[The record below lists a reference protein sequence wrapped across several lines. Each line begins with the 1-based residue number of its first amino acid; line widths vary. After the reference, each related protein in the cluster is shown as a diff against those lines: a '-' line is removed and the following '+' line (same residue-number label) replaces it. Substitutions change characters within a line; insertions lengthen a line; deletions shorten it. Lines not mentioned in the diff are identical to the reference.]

1 MNSTATGRPCIA
13 FAGLGAMGLPM
24 ARNLVA
30 AGFGVRGFDVGQR
43 ARAEAADGGIEVCQ
57 DLATTLADAEIVI
70 TMLPDTPHV
79 LDVAEGPGGVA
90 DTCPAGTLFID
101 MSTISP
107 IATAELA
114 QRLAAR
120 GIHALDAPVSGGV
133 RGAAGGSLSIMAGG
147 DEADVDRATAVFAAL
162 GGRTTHMGPHG
173 AGQAAKACNQV
184 AVAINIQAVCEAYA
198 LGARLGVDLS
208 KLTEA
213 LSGGASASWVLTNLG
228 PQMLADDPSA
238 GFRIQLQVKDLRLA
252 LEAAARLNVPLPAAA
267 GVTGLYQEAAAHDEG
282 SNGNQALYKVYERM
296 AKVSLSGQ
304 AG

>member
-1 MNSTATGRPCIA
+1 MNSTATDRPRVA
-13 FAGLGAMGLPM
+13 FVGLGVMGLPM
-24 ARNLVA
+24 ARNLVI
-30 AGFGVRGFDVGQR
+30 AGFPVLGFDLGQQ
-43 ARAEAADGGIEVCQ
+43 ARAGAADAGIEVCC
-57 DLATTLADAEIVI
+57 DLAGTLAGAEIVI
-70 TMLPDTPHV
+70 TMLPDTPQV

-90 DTCPAGTLFID
+90 DACPSGTLFID

-114 QRLAAR
+114 RRLATR
-120 GIHALDAPVSGGV
+120 GIRALDAPVSGGV
-133 RGAAGGSLSIMAGG
+133 KGATGGSLSIMVGG
-147 DEADVDRATAVFAAL
+147 NEADVDRAAEVFAAL
-162 GGRTTHMGPHG
+162 GSRTTHMGPHG
-173 AGQAAKACNQV
+173 AGQATKACNQV

-198 LGARLGVDLS
+198 LGARLGVDLD

-213 LSGGASASWVLTNLG
+213 LSGGSSASWVLANLG

-252 LEAAARLNVPLPAAA
+252 LEAAARLNVPMPAAA
-267 GVTGLYQEAAAHDEG
+267 GVTGLYQEAVAHDEG

-296 AKVSLSGQ
+296 ANVSLSGQ